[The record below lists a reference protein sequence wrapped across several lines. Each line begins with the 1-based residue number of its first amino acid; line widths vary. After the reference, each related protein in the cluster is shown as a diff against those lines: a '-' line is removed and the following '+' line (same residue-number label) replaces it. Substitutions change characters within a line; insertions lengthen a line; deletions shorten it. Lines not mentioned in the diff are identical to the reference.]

1 MRLTPQTRLK
11 PITLLCLLWLA
22 ALTACNSLQFPTS
35 VSEPSATPAAIR
47 RVLVAATPTPTPTP
61 TQFVP
66 VHRGTAIAVPGGTLS
81 PSNAE
86 QMVLF
91 AEHEQGFA
99 RQMAV
104 SANGDMI
111 VVASSRYLHLYSS
124 WDLQALDI
132 IPATDIPTSVA
143 FSADGDLLACGYS
156 NGTVQ
161 IFDTEKDT
169 IIQENKSENGQITA
183 LAFSPDR
190 SILAAAS
197 TDNTILLWQVPTG
210 QLLRT
215 YAGHISPPTA
225 LGFSENGKTLFSWG
239 SGDTLKVWS
248 VAAGGN
254 PQRDFYTAKDK
265 SGNFPVNG
273 AFSGDG
279 KLFAANFGKSVRVFQ
294 TSNGYTLRLLNVE
307 NDPSKL
313 VTFSGDGT
321 LLAGLSQRQITIWS
335 PSNGKIVATLR
346 LPENDPPIKQIAF
359 QRNERL
365 LALSDRLLSW
375 QLPDAE
381 ASLARPHEFASNYT
395 ILSGIN
401 RYNIAL
407 TVELDGGMRIW
418 NADGTLQ
425 SVLRAGEGKMSC
437 AAFSA
442 DMDMLAA
449 GFWDGSVSL
458 WRPGTGKRL
467 KSLAESQ
474 QVTTALSFSGNQ
486 KFLAG
491 GTKDSLLIWQV
502 SDGSLIKTIPSK
514 QPIQWVALSNNGE
527 RLISRSTGEV
537 HIWEVNTGEQIAQ
550 YKGYAATY
558 AANADIVAV
567 ATLKDMQWAVEIRQA
582 ADGKQ
587 IVTIPAKGYALAL
600 SPDGS
605 LLAIAGNEITLWDAH
620 SGIMRASLNTGKLY
634 GNLSFSP
641 DGKFLLL
648 TSGDG
653 TLQLWGVP

>member
-1 MRLTPQTRLK
+1 MRLASQARFE
-11 PITLLCLLWLA
+11 PIKLLCLLGLA
-22 ALTACNSLQFPTS
+22 ALTACNSLQFPTPAL
-35 VSEPSATPAAIR
+35 EPSATPVAIR
-47 RVLVAATPTPTPTP
+47 RALVAATPTPSPTP

-66 VHRGTAIAVPGGTLS
+66 AHRGTAIAVPGGTLS
-81 PSNAE
+81 PSNAG

-99 RQMAV
+99 RQMAA

-111 VVASSRYLHLYSS
+111 VVASSRYLHLYNS
-124 WDLQALDI
+124 WDLQTLDI
-132 IPATDIPTSVA
+132 IPAADMTTSVT

-156 NGTVQ
+156 NGAVQ
-161 IFDTEKDT
+161 IFDTEKGA
-169 IIQENKSENGQITA
+169 IIQESKSEKGQITA

-190 SILAAAS
+190 SMLAAAS
-197 TDNTILLWQVPTG
+197 TDRIILLWQVPSG

-215 YAGHISPPTA
+215 YTGHISPPTA
-225 LGFSENGKTLFSWG
+225 LGFSEDGKTLFSWG
-239 SGDTLKVWS
+239 SGDALKVWG
-248 VAAGGN
+248 VAAGGKSK
-254 PQRDFYTAKDK
+254 RDFYTAKDK

-273 AFSGDG
+273 TFSGDG
-279 KLFAANFGKSVRVFQ
+279 KLFAANFGKSIRVFQ
-294 TSNGYTLRLLNVE
+294 TSNGYTLRVLNVD
-307 NDPSKL
+307 NDPLRL
-313 VTFSGDGT
+313 VAFSDDGT

-335 PSNGKIVATLR
+335 PSSGKIVATLNV
-346 LPENDPPIKQIAF
+346 PKDDPPIKQIAF

-375 QLPDAE
+375 QIPDAE

-395 ILSGIN
+395 ISSGIN

-418 NADGTLQ
+418 NTDGTLQ

-474 QVTTALSFSGNQ
+474 QVLTTLSFSGNQ
-486 KFLAG
+486 QLLAG
-491 GTKDSLLIWQV
+491 GTKDSLLIWQI
-502 SDGSLIKTIPSK
+502 SDGSLIKTIPAK
-514 QPIQWVALSNNGE
+514 QPIQWVALSNNGK
-527 RLISRSTGEV
+527 RLISRSAGEV
-537 HIWEVNTGEQIAQ
+537 HIWEVHTGKQIAQ
-550 YKGYAATY
+550 YKGYAAAY

-567 ATLKDMQWAVEIRQA
+567 ATLKDMQWAVEIRQV

-587 IVTIPAKGYALAL
+587 IASIPAKGYALAL

-605 LLAIAGNEITLWDAH
+605 LLAIAGNEITLWDTH
-620 SGIMRASLNTGKLY
+620 SGILRASLNTGKLY

-641 DGKFLLL
+641 DGRFLLL